1 MRQLTASEK
10 IAILENRVAQ
20 LEKQAFIEGI
30 KAKVYEAM
38 YPFKKLVPQ
47 TRKIAI
53 DSKKDPK
60 QIAKGYMKVRKNPEF
75 KKVAKQVQKEAGSSP
90 VAQIAYIIKAYNQK
104 DEAPLERT
112 ASARWLSYAALTI
125 LGKSLGVS
133 WAAIA
138 FFLIVHVSVEWVV
151 NKVKGIFKSGSI
163 DKEAG
168 LIDNFII
175 LSTLIAFLFGI
186 PMGIKQLKQE
196 KSFRE
201 RFINSLLSPYVED
214 IKIVNLRRS
223 YAPNN
228 FNAPNEFNGYVFLNG
243 EKFKI
248 EVLVFD
254 EYRNASLKID
264 NEQLYYGRMIPPKNG
279 EVEKFIIERKLRNL
293 GVIQ

>member
-30 KAKVYEAM
+30 KAKVYEVM
-38 YPFKKLVPQ
+38 DPFKELVPQ

-75 KKVAKQVQKEAGSSP
+75 KKVAEQVQKEAGSSP

-112 ASARWLSYAALTI
+112 ASASWLSYAALTI

-133 WAAIA
+133 WATIA
-138 FFLIVHVSVEWVV
+138 FFLIVHVSAEWVV

-163 DKEAG
+163 GKEG
-168 LIDNFII
+168 FVIHLDYFLYI
-175 LSTLIAFLFGI
+175 STLIAFLVGI
-186 PMGIKQLKQE
+186 PLGIEQLKQE
-196 KSFRE
+196 KAARE
-201 RFINSLLSPYVED
+201 RFIKEIFSPYVED

-223 YAPNN
+223 YSPTD
-228 FNAPNEFNGYVFLNG
+228 FNGYVFLNG

-248 EVLVFD
+248 KVLVFD
-254 EYRNASLKID
+254 EYEKASLKIN
-264 NEQLYYGRMIPPKNG
+264 NEHLYYGRMLPPEIG
-279 EVEKFIIERKLRNL
+279 RLEKLIIESELRRL
-293 GVIQ
+293 GVI